1 MMRSNTATK
10 ESPSA
15 KRKASTS
22 IKDEMAAL
30 KRERILET
38 ATQLFLKHSF
48 HGCSMDA
55 VAQAIGVTKPFIYY
69 QFKDKSEILAA
80 ICSQGAELS
89 LAALDQAE
97 HLHATAPDRMRWF
110 CHHLTRVVV
119 DRGHYLAVYLRETAN
134 LQDSDR
140 KAILKL
146 RGEIDDRLTQII
158 ASGTK
163 SGEFTVEDPAIAAR
177 AITGMISNSFQWYR
191 KDRVAA
197 SEVFI
202 ATMTEIA
209 MRTLYGRD
217 GLRSDRNSGVKH
229 DEKT

>member
-1 MMRSNTATK
+1 MRSSTTK
-10 ESPSA
+10 QGSPTA
-15 KRKASTS
+15 KRRATTP
-22 IKDEMAAL
+22 IKEEMAAL

-38 ATQLFLKHSF
+38 ATQLFLRHSF

-55 VAQAIGVTKPFIYY
+55 IAQAMGVTKPFIYY

-134 LQDSDR
+134 LEDTDR

-146 RGEIDDRLTQII
+146 RAEIDERLTQIV
-158 ASGTK
+158 ASGAS

-191 KDRVAA
+191 KDRSPVP
-197 SEVFI
+197 EVFI
-202 ATMTEIA
+202 ETMTEIA
-209 MRTLYGRD
+209 MRTLYHRD
-217 GLRSDRNSGVKH
+217 STRSEFNSGVLH
-229 DEKT
+229 GEKA

>member
-1 MMRSNTATK
+1 MQSNTATK
-10 ESPSA
+10 RSPTA
-15 KRKASTS
+15 KRKATTS
-22 IKDEMAAL
+22 IKEEMAAL

-38 ATQLFLKHSF
+38 ATQLFLRHSF

-55 VAQAIGVTKPFIYY
+55 IAQAIGVTKPFIYY

-89 LAALDQAE
+89 VAALDQAE
-97 HLHATAPDRMRWF
+97 HLNTTPPDRMRWF

-134 LQDSDR
+134 LEDADR
-140 KAILKL
+140 KGILKL
-146 RGEIDDRLTQII
+146 RAEIDDRLTQII
-158 ASGTK
+158 AAGAT

-191 KDRVAA
+191 KDRSPAP
-197 SEVFI
+197 EVFI
-202 ATMTEIA
+202 EAMTEIA
-209 MRTLYGRD
+209 MRTLRCRD
-217 GLRSDRNSGVKH
+217 ALHTNHNTGVPH
-229 DEKT
+229 GEKA

>member
-1 MMRSNTATK
+1 MRSNTATK
-10 ESPSA
+10 GSPSA
-15 KRKASTS
+15 KRKGATS
-22 IKDEMAAL
+22 LKDEMTAL

-38 ATQLFLKHSF
+38 ATQLFLHQSF

-55 VAQAIGVTKPFIYY
+55 IAQALGVTKPYIYY
-69 QFKDKSEILAA
+69 QFKDKTEILSA

-97 HLHATAPDRMRWF
+97 HMHATAPERMRWF

-119 DRGHYLAVYLRETAN
+119 ERGHYLAVYLRETAS
-134 LQDSDR
+134 LEEADR

-146 RGEIDDRLTQII
+146 RAEIDERLTQII
-158 ASGTK
+158 ASGAQ
-163 SGEFTVEDPAIAAR
+163 SGEFTVQDPAIAAR

-191 KDRVAA
+191 KDRVLP

-202 ATMTEIA
+202 ETLTEIA
-209 MRTLYGRD
+209 MRTLYS
-217 GLRSDRNSGVKH
+217 RSDAKVEHNSGVAH
-229 DEKT
+229 DEKA